1 MFINNGF
8 TFLNQYGHYTDISP
22 YNNKKDGYIYKERDL
37 GAIDVYAQEKANETT
52 VLLDFASLDPNNSSD
67 IVNFT
72 NKYGFLHCELIDRNN
87 DYLHFNGI
95 DKEIIFKISFC

>member
-37 GAIDVYAQEKANETT
+37 GAIDVYAQEKANETKGN
-52 VLLDFASLDPNNSSD
+52 VEKKPHRRKKK
-67 IVNFT
+67 
-72 NKYGFLHCELIDRNN
+72 NKSEI
-87 DYLHFNGI
+87 
-95 DKEIIFKISFC
+95 KENKE